1 MALRRERSPWLPAEG
16 RPVWESLLC
25 AHSGDGKSLRCGWRD
40 VSQPK
45 GPTAR
50 PPPVVRWGLAPLCVT
65 WGRGCGTQGDTSL
78 HSRWELTSYHGAHQ
92 MPRMAGTSLVS
103 NGNYT
108 GSTLPATA
116 AGLCVPPCT
125 HLPAFKCPKSH
136 YPRRKP
142 DCIQHCL

>member
-1 MALRRERSPWLPAEG
+1 MRVEGRLTAEG
-16 RPVWESLLC
+16 PHRPLASSCPLGAGSPL
-25 AHSGDGKSLRCGWRD
+25 RD
-40 VSQPK
+40 VGQ
-45 GPTAR
+45 
-50 PPPVVRWGLAPLCVT
+50 GL
-65 WGRGCGTQGDTSL
+65 WHRGDTSL

-142 DCIQHCL
+142 DCIQHRP